1 MVSAMAK
8 KGLSSGLITQ
18 KQYDKLPPH
27 LLDAIVKKK
36 MTMGKKA
43 SVKGA
48 VKKQKAP
55 PRKRPA
61 PRRRVAKAVGGAKTN
76 KSGPKGKDKKPKK

>member
-1 MVSAMAK
+1 MAK

-36 MTMGKKA
+36 MAT
-43 SVKGA
+43 GA
-48 VKKQKAP
+48 KPMKKQKAP

-61 PRRRVAKAVGGAKTN
+61 PRRRVAKAVGG
-76 KSGPKGKDKKPKK
+76 KGTGGKKGGKGGKGGKKK